1 MTRKNKFLVFIMMFF
16 LFLNIF
22 LLFIN
27 LWIYNNFG
35 NVKIQEILFTLLS
48 STSGTDTSFI
58 YSFILKALI
67 PALFIIVIS
76 FCFLLF
82 LHKKLNGKILKLL
95 KISCS
100 IFVVST
106 LLLNVFYTNSRYDII
121 NYLNYKNQKT
131 TIYNKKK
138 AKTKKHLNILAT
150 VLSFTK
156 IHRIYRLLLKAQIIL
171 SIFI

>member
-1 MTRKNKFLVFIMMFF
+1 M
-16 LFLNIF
+16 FLNIF

-27 LWIYNNFG
+27 RWIYNNFG

-48 STSGTDTSFI
+48 PTSGTDTSLI

-67 PALFIIVIS
+67 PTLFIIVIS

-82 LHKKLNGKILKLL
+82 LHKRLNGKILKLL
-95 KISCS
+95 KITCS

-121 NYLNYKNQKT
+121 NYLDYKNQKT

-138 AKTKKHLNILAT
+138 AKTKNHLNTLAT

-156 IHRIYRLLLKAQIIL
+156 IHRIFRLLLKAQIIL

>member
-27 LWIYNNFG
+27 RWIYNNFG

-48 STSGTDTSFI
+48 PTSGTDTSLI

-67 PALFIIVIS
+67 PTLFIIVIS

-82 LHKKLNGKILKLL
+82 LHKRLNGKILKLL
-95 KISCS
+95 KITCS

-121 NYLNYKNQKT
+121 NYLDYKNQKQK
-131 TIYNKKK
+131 N
-138 AKTKKHLNILAT
+138 HLNTLAT

-156 IHRIYRLLLKAQIIL
+156 IHRIFRLLLKAQIIL